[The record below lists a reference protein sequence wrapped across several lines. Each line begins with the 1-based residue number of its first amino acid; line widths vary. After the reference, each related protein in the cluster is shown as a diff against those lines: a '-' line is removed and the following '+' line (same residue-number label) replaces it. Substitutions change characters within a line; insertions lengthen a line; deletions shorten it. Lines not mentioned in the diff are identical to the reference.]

1 MAKDKITEYDATANN
16 NTVCGDV
23 NIAENSALPSDMNN
37 FAREIMSHLKEG
49 LGSGT
54 PLYVDQTNNR
64 LGINTSSPATAL
76 DVDGTATV
84 NRLSTDGTIIDLQ
97 KDGTS
102 VGSVGSVAS
111 GANLFISANSGVGM
125 GIGDDNLYPVN
136 ASGASTDGS
145 LDIGDA
151 SARFRNLYLS
161 GGAYIGG
168 TGSANYLDDYEEGT
182 WTPTAS
188 TGLSYGFQNGR
199 YIKIGTLVLASFDID
214 LDSVSA
220 SGNVLGGLPFTTANT
235 NANFGIVN
243 IGYYSSITT
252 GVVWLSG
259 YTRTNLTSLYF
270 TGNSSSQTTIQH
282 NTFNVFNDTT
292 RILGNLIYHAN

>member
-1 MAKDKITEYDATANN
+1 MGYLGNQITTVFPTSISVDSATISGNTTVGGTLGVTGATTLSDTLGVTGVSTLSDNIVFGASGKGVHLGVTSATA
-16 NTVCGDV
+16 
-23 NIAENSALPSDMNN
+23 S
-37 FAREIMSHLKEG
+37 
-49 LGSGT
+49 
-54 PLYVDQTNNR
+54 
-64 LGINTSSPATAL
+64 
-76 DVDGTATV
+76 
-84 NRLSTDGTIIDLQ
+84 
-97 KDGTS
+97 
-102 VGSVGSVAS
+102 
-111 GANLFISANSGVGM
+111 NLI
-125 GIGDDNLYPVN
+125 
-136 ASGASTDGS
+136 
-145 LDIGDA
+145 
-151 SARFRNLYLS
+151 
-161 GGAYIGG
+161 
-168 TGSANYLDDYEEGT
+168 DDYEEGT

-235 NANFGIVN
+235 TANFGIVN